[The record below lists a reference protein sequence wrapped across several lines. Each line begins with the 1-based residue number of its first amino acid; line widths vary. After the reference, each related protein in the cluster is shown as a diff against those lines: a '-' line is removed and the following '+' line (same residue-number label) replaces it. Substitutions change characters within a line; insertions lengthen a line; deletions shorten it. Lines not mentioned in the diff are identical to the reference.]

1 MLVDVYRVIV
11 GFFCSPGY
19 YHNGFVGTHALGAHD
34 VTMNQRVV
42 NKLSKERNIDG
53 HKRSSIYT
61 IYYARLAYVR
71 LRYSVYDGSLMTT
84 YITLLP

>member
-34 VTMNQRVV
+34 VTMNQRVL
-42 NKLSKERNIDG
+42 NKLSKERI
-53 HKRSSIYT
+53 SSIYT

-71 LRYSVYDGSLMTT
+71 LQYSVYDGSLMTT

>member
-34 VTMNQRVV
+34 VTMNQRVL
-42 NKLSKERNIDG
+42 NKLSEERI
-53 HKRSSIYT
+53 SSIYT

-71 LRYSVYDGSLMTT
+71 LQYSVYDGSLMTT